1 MISGPEHRPA
11 KELVLYTGE
20 GGVKEFE
27 RALWL
32 RNLEDLLD
40 WLVETSKIAKEQATN
55 LHQMLTS
62 NDSESIA
69 LAEELLL
76 IKLLNNGTDV

>member
-1 MISGPEHRPA
+1 MNNGPEHHPA
-11 KELVLYTGE
+11 RELVLYTGE
-20 GGVKEFE
+20 GGMKEFE

-40 WLVETSKIAKEQATN
+40 WFVETSKIAKEQATN

-62 NDSESIA
+62 NDSESIT
-69 LAEELLL
+69 LAEELIL
-76 IKLLNNGTDV
+76 IKLLNNGTNL